1 MRKTIQ
7 NDWAFLLLKPNLI
20 IRSCVVFIKR
30 NIKSRMKANS
40 TPHILVA
47 AVFHMDFMVERM
59 PVKSENTCCFEDER
73 YAVAK
78 SKGKSRST
86 QVRSKLAI
94 QVGERIR
101 KTRKQEGLSIENF
114 ALRCDIHPSYVG
126 HIERGMQNPTLST
139 LERIS
144 QGLGISMD
152 DLFKDIDT
160 PINVENAAIRHL
172 SQVISELS
180 PEQTQQLLQIVDSV
194 MAIKNEYL

>member
-1 MRKTIQ
+1 MPQRVLFLGKALVVLKMRGMLWQ
-7 NDWAFLLLKPNLI
+7 NQ
-20 IRSCVVFIKR
+20 
-30 NIKSRMKANS
+30 
-40 TPHILVA
+40 
-47 AVFHMDFMVERM
+47 
-59 PVKSENTCCFEDER
+59 
-73 YAVAK
+73 
-78 SKGKSRST
+78 KGKVVLHRCVQSLRYKLVNES
-86 QVRSKLAI
+86 VKLVNKKDLVSK
-94 QVGERIR
+94 
-101 KTRKQEGLSIENF
+101 NF

>member
-1 MRKTIQ
+1 MLWQ
-7 NDWAFLLLKPNLI
+7 NQ
-20 IRSCVVFIKR
+20 
-30 NIKSRMKANS
+30 
-40 TPHILVA
+40 
-47 AVFHMDFMVERM
+47 
-59 PVKSENTCCFEDER
+59 
-73 YAVAK
+73 
-78 SKGKSRST
+78 KGKVVLHRCVQSLRYKLVNES
-86 QVRSKLAI
+86 VKLVNKKDLVSKTLHFVATF
-94 QVGERIR
+94 
-101 KTRKQEGLSIENF
+101 TRPML
-114 ALRCDIHPSYVG
+114 V
-126 HIERGMQNPTLST
+126 IERGMQNPTLST

>member
-1 MRKTIQ
+1 M
-7 NDWAFLLLKPNLI
+7 
-20 IRSCVVFIKR
+20 
-30 NIKSRMKANS
+30 
-40 TPHILVA
+40 
-47 AVFHMDFMVERM
+47 
-59 PVKSENTCCFEDER
+59 
-73 YAVAK
+73 AK

-144 QGLGISMD
+144 QGLGISME

-180 PEQTQQLLQIVDSV
+180 PEQTQQLL
-194 MAIKNEYL
+194 

>member
-1 MRKTIQ
+1 MLWQ
-7 NDWAFLLLKPNLI
+7 NQ
-20 IRSCVVFIKR
+20 
-30 NIKSRMKANS
+30 
-40 TPHILVA
+40 
-47 AVFHMDFMVERM
+47 
-59 PVKSENTCCFEDER
+59 
-73 YAVAK
+73 
-78 SKGKSRST
+78 KGKVVLHRCVQSLRYKLVNESVKLVNKT
-86 QVRSKLAI
+86 DLVSKTL
-94 QVGERIR
+94 
-101 KTRKQEGLSIENF
+101 
-114 ALRCDIHPSYVG
+114 
-126 HIERGMQNPTLST
+126 ERGMQNPTLST

>member
-1 MRKTIQ
+1 M
-7 NDWAFLLLKPNLI
+7 
-20 IRSCVVFIKR
+20 
-30 NIKSRMKANS
+30 NISGPA
-40 TPHILVA
+40 
-47 AVFHMDFMVERM
+47 
-59 PVKSENTCCFEDER
+59 
-73 YAVAK
+73 AVAK
-78 SKGKSRST
+78 PEMLFYAPGDLT
-86 QVRSKLAI
+86 V
-94 QVGERIR
+94 
-101 KTRKQEGLSIENF
+101 T
-114 ALRCDIHPSYVG
+114 DIHPSYVG

-144 QGLGISMD
+144 QGLGISME

>member
-1 MRKTIQ
+1 
-7 NDWAFLLLKPNLI
+7 
-20 IRSCVVFIKR
+20 
-30 NIKSRMKANS
+30 
-40 TPHILVA
+40 
-47 AVFHMDFMVERM
+47 
-59 PVKSENTCCFEDER
+59 
-73 YAVAK
+73 VAK

-144 QGLGISMD
+144 QGLGISME

-172 SQVISELS
+172 SQIISELS

-194 MAIKNEYL
+194 MAIKKEYL

>member
-1 MRKTIQ
+1 M
-7 NDWAFLLLKPNLI
+7 
-20 IRSCVVFIKR
+20 
-30 NIKSRMKANS
+30 
-40 TPHILVA
+40 
-47 AVFHMDFMVERM
+47 
-59 PVKSENTCCFEDER
+59 
-73 YAVAK
+73 AK

-86 QVRSKLAI
+86 QVRSKLGRVNVATKCK
-94 QVGERIR
+94 VFDTKSFLFTSFTDSFTNLYR
-101 KTRKQEGLSIENF
+101 K
-114 ALRCDIHPSYVG
+114 VG

-144 QGLGISMD
+144 QGLGISME

>member
-1 MRKTIQ
+1 MFIPLGGVSLCSWETLPRLNADKSHRFRRCTPKYTPDVGVTI
-7 NDWAFLLLKPNLI
+7 
-20 IRSCVVFIKR
+20 
-30 NIKSRMKANS
+30 
-40 TPHILVA
+40 
-47 AVFHMDFMVERM
+47 
-59 PVKSENTCCFEDER
+59 
-73 YAVAK
+73 Y
-78 SKGKSRST
+78 
-86 QVRSKLAI
+86 
-94 QVGERIR
+94 

>member
-1 MRKTIQ
+1 MMLCKFDLEKS
-7 NDWAFLLLKPNLI
+7 NDLSIPVLKQAI
-20 IRSCVVFIKR
+20 YVVKFQYLYSIEGFCR
-30 NIKSRMKANS
+30 NVYSFRES
-40 TPHILVA
+40 
-47 AVFHMDFMVERM
+47 
-59 PVKSENTCCFEDER
+59 TCCFEDER

-144 QGLGISMD
+144 QGLRISME

-180 PEQTQQLLQIVDSV
+180 PEQAQQLLQIVDSV

>member
-1 MRKTIQ
+1 M
-7 NDWAFLLLKPNLI
+7 
-20 IRSCVVFIKR
+20 
-30 NIKSRMKANS
+30 
-40 TPHILVA
+40 
-47 AVFHMDFMVERM
+47 
-59 PVKSENTCCFEDER
+59 
-73 YAVAK
+73 AK

-144 QGLGISMD
+144 QGLGIGME

-160 PINVENAAIRHL
+160 PINVENVAIRHL
-172 SQVISELS
+172 VISELS
-180 PEQTQQLLQIVDSV
+180 PEQTQQLLQIIDSV
-194 MAIKNEYL
+194 MTIKK

>member
-1 MRKTIQ
+1 M
-7 NDWAFLLLKPNLI
+7 
-20 IRSCVVFIKR
+20 
-30 NIKSRMKANS
+30 
-40 TPHILVA
+40 
-47 AVFHMDFMVERM
+47 
-59 PVKSENTCCFEDER
+59 
-73 YAVAK
+73 AK

-152 DLFKDIDT
+152 DLFQGHRYTDQCGERCNTTSISGHK
-160 PINVENAAIRHL
+160 
-172 SQVISELS
+172 QVV
-180 PEQTQQLLQIVDSV
+180 P
-194 MAIKNEYL
+194 

>member
-1 MRKTIQ
+1 MK
-7 NDWAFLLLKPNLI
+7 
-20 IRSCVVFIKR
+20 VF
-30 NIKSRMKANS
+30 
-40 TPHILVA
+40 A
-47 AVFHMDFMVERM
+47 ATCTLFRE
-59 PVKSENTCCFEDER
+59 STCCFEDER

-126 HIERGMQNPTLST
+126 HIEREMQNPTLST

-144 QGLGISMD
+144 QGLGISME

-194 MAIKNEYL
+194 MAIKNEYLQDNALLSRAFSCCKKVTLYNRKQRIATYK

>member
-1 MRKTIQ
+1 MPQRVLFLGKALVVLKMRGMLWQ
-7 NDWAFLLLKPNLI
+7 NQ
-20 IRSCVVFIKR
+20 
-30 NIKSRMKANS
+30 
-40 TPHILVA
+40 
-47 AVFHMDFMVERM
+47 
-59 PVKSENTCCFEDER
+59 
-73 YAVAK
+73 
-78 SKGKSRST
+78 KGK
-86 QVRSKLAI
+86 V
-94 QVGERIR
+94 
-101 KTRKQEGLSIENF
+101 
-114 ALRCDIHPSYVG
+114 
-126 HIERGMQNPTLST
+126 GMQNPTLST

>member
-1 MRKTIQ
+1 MLWQ
-7 NDWAFLLLKPNLI
+7 NQ
-20 IRSCVVFIKR
+20 
-30 NIKSRMKANS
+30 
-40 TPHILVA
+40 
-47 AVFHMDFMVERM
+47 
-59 PVKSENTCCFEDER
+59 
-73 YAVAK
+73 
-78 SKGKSRST
+78 KGKVVLHRCVQSLRYKLVNES
-86 QVRSKLAI
+86 VKLVNKKDLVSKTLHFVATF
-94 QVGERIR
+94 
-101 KTRKQEGLSIENF
+101 TR
-114 ALRCDIHPSYVG
+114 PG

-144 QGLGISMD
+144 QGLGISME

>member
-1 MRKTIQ
+1 M
-7 NDWAFLLLKPNLI
+7 
-20 IRSCVVFIKR
+20 
-30 NIKSRMKANS
+30 
-40 TPHILVA
+40 
-47 AVFHMDFMVERM
+47 
-59 PVKSENTCCFEDER
+59 
-73 YAVAK
+73 AK

-160 PINVENAAIRHL
+160 PINGCPLSKRNSFCRLLIVSWQSKTNIYKITLSYRGRFLVEK
-172 SQVISELS
+172 SDTVQ
-180 PEQTQQLLQIVDSV
+180 
-194 MAIKNEYL
+194 

>member
-1 MRKTIQ
+1 M
-7 NDWAFLLLKPNLI
+7 
-20 IRSCVVFIKR
+20 
-30 NIKSRMKANS
+30 
-40 TPHILVA
+40 
-47 AVFHMDFMVERM
+47 
-59 PVKSENTCCFEDER
+59 
-73 YAVAK
+73 AK

-126 HIERGMQNPTLST
+126 HIERGMQNPST

-144 QGLGISMD
+144 QGLGISME